1 MEARGEGLGGDREG
15 DYGEGVRVDDR
26 AGGRVSFVD
35 LGVDEAL
42 REACCEVNYPL
53 FLSPAFLPF
62 YSFIH
67 LFIIII

>member
-1 MEARGEGLGGDREG
+1 VEARGEGLGGDREG

-42 REACCEVNYPL
+42 
-53 FLSPAFLPF
+53 
-62 YSFIH
+62 
-67 LFIIII
+67 